1 MKKLNR
7 IGSTDLPKMQAEIRG
22 RISHPLRLKPPSSKL
37 IFFRIEKSLKSC
49 LHLKKIF
56 WRCPKEV
63 SFHRTWFLFQVLEK
77 FGFRF
82 PTAEDGR
89 ASKQKFVLHFR
100 SQFRNNSGDGR
111 ERVTSNVTRPS
122 LSWRPTQKYP
132 PGAEELRQDQSEL
145 ICFYHYPLIGE
156 PSAVAG
162 STGLV

>member
-37 IFFRIEKSLKSC
+37 IFFELKKVWNRVYI
-49 LHLKKIF
+49 KKIF
-56 WRCPKEV
+56 WSCPKEV
-63 SFHRTWFLFQVLEK
+63 RFHRTWFLFQVLEK

-100 SQFRNNSGDGR
+100 SQFRNNSGAER

-122 LSWRPTQKYP
+122 LSWRPTQKFP

-156 PSAVAG
+156 TSALGG